1 MSSKDNQ
8 RGKRSS
14 DGHDKSTNKA
24 NSNSNSRNEE
34 HKKDKKVDR
43 HARHNLSEIDDD
55 FEEFESRDSI
65 ILSPENREPRDV
77 YDRVTLWMD
86 SWMDDDD
93 GDFSNRLSD
102 CERLKP

>member
-8 RGKRSS
+8 RGKRLS
-14 DGHDKSTNKA
+14 DDKSTNKA
-24 NSNSNSRNEE
+24 HSNNSRNEE
-34 HKKDKKVDR
+34 HKKDKKVKR
-43 HARHNLSEIDDD
+43 HPRHNLSEIDDD

-65 ILSPENREPRDV
+65 TSSPENREPVDV
-77 YDRVTLWMD
+77 YDRVTIWMNNWMD
-86 SWMDDDD
+86 DDDD